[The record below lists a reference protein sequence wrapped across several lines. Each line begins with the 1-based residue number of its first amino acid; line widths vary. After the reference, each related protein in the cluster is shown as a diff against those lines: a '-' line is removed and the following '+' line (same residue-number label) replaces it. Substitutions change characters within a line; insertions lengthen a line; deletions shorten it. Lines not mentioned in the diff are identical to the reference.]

1 VATLAIPA
9 VIKGGGF
16 VTIVNRRVIGAAL
29 GALVVASAAAVAAQA
44 GTDRAKTATA
54 TPKRGGTLT
63 IARAFEP
70 VSFDPLKT
78 NGDNGTLWTIVQ
90 IYDQLVEYRPGSFT
104 PQPALAKSWKVS
116 SDGKT
121 ITFHL
126 RTASFSNGTPVTA
139 ADVKNCL
146 DRFASPKTDPG
157 FAFLGAS
164 IKSTSITNAH
174 TIVLKLKYPDQ
185 EILPALAVP
194 TASIYP
200 KASEASLGTAPV
212 GSGPFAL
219 KQFRRGQ
226 VTDLVRNQHF
236 WRTGRPYLDEVK
248 LTYVPDDT
256 TRILQVRSGQ
266 ADAAEAVPFSQI
278 AELDKSSG
286 VSVQIAPIVSYDGI
300 FLNQKYAPL
309 TDQKVRQALNYALDK
324 RRIDTAVYA
333 GKAQIENSTIAKTQ
347 YWSKTVPAYPF
358 DLTKAKKLMSE
369 SKYPKGFKLQ
379 LSVPAGDSLH
389 ESVAVIAK
397 QEWAQLGINV
407 SVTKVDQ
414 GSLFTD
420 YSQGKYQAAI
430 PMPLITSDVLVPDEL
445 ALAWLQWTPGQQSF
459 FTNYKNT
466 ALGADVRLAN
476 RTVNKAKRAALWRK
490 IQVESMQDAPWV
502 PLYFVP
508 ARTALRDNVMNFK
521 TLESAWWDLGDVW
534 LK

>member
-1 VATLAIPA
+1 M
-9 VIKGGGF
+9 KGGLMG
-16 VTIVNRRVIGAAL
+16 ILNRRAL
-29 GALVVASAAAVAAQA
+29 GAAVGALVLVGATSLVAEAGTTHGAASAA
-44 GTDRAKTATA
+44 T
-54 TPKRGGTLT
+54 RGGTLK

-104 PQPALAKSWKVS
+104 PQPGLAQSWKIS
-116 SDGKT
+116 ADGKT

-126 RTASFSNGTPVTA
+126 RSATFSNGKPVTA
-139 ADVKNCL
+139 GDVKNSL

-164 IKSTSITNAH
+164 IASTKIANAK
-174 TIVLKLKYPDQ
+174 TIVVTLKYPDQ
-185 EILPALAVP
+185 EIIPALAVP

-200 KASEASLGTAPV
+200 KASEGQLGSKPI

-219 KQFRRGQ
+219 TRFVRGQ
-226 VTDLVRNQHF
+226 TTDLVRNTHF
-236 WRTGRPYLDEVK
+236 WRTGRPYLDGVK

-256 TRILQVRSGQ
+256 TRVLQVRSGQ
-266 ADAAEAVPFSQI
+266 ADVAEAVPFSQI
-278 AELDKSSG
+278 ADLSKASG
-286 VSVQIAPIVSYDGI
+286 VTVQVAPIVSYDGI
-300 FLNQKYAPL
+300 FLNEKYAPL
-309 TDQKVRQALNYALDK
+309 AEQKVRQALNYALDK
-324 RRIDTAVYA
+324 VRINTAIYA
-333 GKAQIENSTIAKTQ
+333 GKAQVANSMIAKTQ
-347 YWSKTVPAYPF
+347 YWSSSVPAYAF
-358 DLTKAKKLMSE
+358 DVAKAKKLMSE
-369 SKYPKGFKLQ
+369 SKFPKGFSLS

-389 ESVAVIAK
+389 ESVAVIAQ
-397 QEWAQLGINV
+397 QEWAQLGVKV
-407 SVTKVDQ
+407 SVNKVDQ
-414 GSLFTD
+414 GSLFTN

-445 ALAWLQWTPGQQSF
+445 ALAWLVWTPGQQSF
-459 FTNYKNT
+459 FTQYKNK
-466 ALGADVRLAN
+466 ALAADVARAN
-476 RTVNKAKRAALWRK
+476 RATNQAKRGALWKK

-508 ARTALRDNVMNFK
+508 ARTALRSNVQDFK